1 MANNLAISITA
12 DVADLTAKMAVAQVA
27 VKDYGKAMRDVAR
40 EVAAG
45 DTSDFTKAKLLEVS
59 DAYSKASSQVAVYKR
74 EMASAK
80 GPQDQVT
87 ASAGSMKAGMQ
98 SLSYQINDVATMFA
112 LGAPPMQI
120 FASQGSQVI
129 QSLQMMNGGAKG
141 LLGVLGGP
149 WGTAMI
155 VAATALTP
163 FISKLL
169 ETGDAADKAK
179 EKVYGL
185 RDALADIRTKP
196 MEAIG
201 KLNLNV
207 IQAEAKLRQAQAMPR
222 YTGGGSEEYKR
233 NTHAERSRREAIADA
248 QLELDGARS
257 ALAVA
262 KSVEQTN
269 QSLFEITA
277 KAGRLRARSIKEEDD
292 NAGGGSKRKG
302 RGSGAK
308 SKSDREAEA
317 EAKKAA
323 REQADAER
331 DALQERLEVT
341 RQQESIA
348 EGAAQTEIELSR
360 LVLDSKLADIE
371 AEQRNGQISDAQALQ
386 RKAVLYAQMDQLD
399 IEHENRIYAA
409 RLKQLRDE
417 QANYGQKTQEYRAY
431 LRRIEELEAQ
441 HKNRLRV
448 LDAQA
453 GARRR
458 QQERLTATESNRRMT
473 GMANTW
479 AQNLARMATLQQG
492 FGATVK
498 GMWQGLVGI
507 VTDVVAQII
516 EQWIIGEMIK
526 MGLVKMTSQST
537 IATEAAKAGAG
548 GTASMAAA
556 PFPLNM
562 SAPAFGASMYAS
574 AMAYSGAAM
583 AGFAKGTNEL
593 PNDMIAQIH
602 AGERIVPKADND
614 VLLELTKRGAMMG
627 AMGPGAPKSGMQ
639 GGGSEGVHV
648 HLHGTVIHG
657 TRDLKK
663 FAESNAAQLSAA
675 GRKYVRN
682 NGRG

>member
-27 VKDYGKAMRDVAR
+27 VKDYGKTMRDVAR

-45 DTSDFTKAKLLEVS
+45 DTSDVTKAKLLEVS
-59 DAYSKASSQVAVYKR
+59 DAYSKASSQVAIYKR

-80 GPQDQVT
+80 GPQDQAT
-87 ASAGSMKAGMQ
+87 ASVGQMKAGMQ

-163 FISKLL
+163 FISKLI
-169 ETGDAADKAK
+169 ETGNEADKAK

-185 RDALADIRTKP
+185 RDALADMRTKP
-196 MEAIG
+196 MEVLG
-201 KLNLNV
+201 KLQGDVFN
-207 IQAEAKLRQAQAMPR
+207 AEGALRNAKAMPR

-233 NTHAERSRREAIADA
+233 NTYVERARTKAIQDAEGELEDARRRLNI
-248 QLELDGARS
+248 
-257 ALAVA
+257 A
-262 KSVEQTN
+262 KSVEKTN

-277 KAGRLRARSIKEEDD
+277 KAGRSRARSIKDD
-292 NAGGGSKRKG
+292 DDATGGGSKRKG
-302 RGSGAK
+302 RGTGAK

-323 REQADAER
+323 REQADAAR

-360 LVLDSKLADIE
+360 LVLESKLADIE

-386 RKAVLYAQMDQLD
+386 RKAVFYAQMDQLD
-399 IEHENRIYAA
+399 IEHENRVYAA
-409 RLKQLRDE
+409 RLKQLKDE
-417 QANYGQKTQEYRAY
+417 QANYAVKTQEYRSY

-441 HKNRLRV
+441 HKNRLAV
-448 LDAQA
+448 LNAQA
-453 GARRR
+453 DNRRR
-458 QQERLTATESNRRMT
+458 QQERVLTTESNRRMV
-473 GMANTW
+473 GMAGTW

-492 FGATVK
+492 FSATVK
-498 GMWQGLVGI
+498 GLWQGLVGLA
-507 VTDVVAQII
+507 TDVIAQIV
-516 EQWIIGEMIK
+516 EQWIIGELIK
-526 MGLVKMTSQST
+526 IGLMKVTNTTT
-537 IATEAAKAGAG
+537 IAGEAAKAGAG

-556 PFPLNM
+556 PFPLNLT
-562 SAPAFGASMYAS
+562 APAFGASMY
-574 AMAYSGAAM
+574 GAAM
-583 AGFAKGTNEL
+583 AYQGMAAFAKGTNEL
-593 PNDMIAQIH
+593 PNDMVAQIH

-614 VLLELTKRGAMMG
+614 TLIELTKRGAMMG

-663 FAESNAAQLSAA
+663 FAEANAAQLSAA